1 MMKMKKNVLVITG
14 TRADFG
20 LLYSTLSAFRKSQL
34 LNFRLLVTGMHMLQ
48 RYELSLKEIQLSR
61 FPVDCFV
68 PIREDGNMLSWLSQE
83 IQGIAKY
90 CGEKLP
96 DCILILGDRDEA
108 LAGAIVGSHLGI
120 PIAHIHGGDMT
131 GTTTVDQL
139 NRDAITQLATYHFAA
154 TEKSAY
160 RISTIKQ
167 DAQIFEVGAPGI
179 DILKTVK
186 KVSRATMERKF
197 SLSSSKTWFLI
208 IMHPE
213 FLEKHISYKNQ
224 ILSVIQAVEKFP
236 AEKIWVYPNSDTGS
250 EVFIRCIN
258 GLEGKKMVH
267 LHPHIFRQDFIQLL
281 QTVDVLIGNS
291 SAGIIESTFFHLPV
305 VNIGDRQRYRE
316 HSTNIISVGYNTD
329 QIIGGI
335 NQALLPRFRSKCKIA
350 KQVYGQGHAGSEIVS
365 VLEKLL

>member
-1 MMKMKKNVLVITG
+1 MKMKKNVLVITG

-20 LLYSTLSAFRKSQL
+20 LLHSTFGEIQKSQL

-48 RYELSLKEIQLSR
+48 RYKSSLKEIQLSR

-68 PIREDGNMLSWLSQE
+68 PISESGNMLSWLSQE

-90 CGEKLP
+90 CGERLP

-108 LAGAIVGSHLGI
+108 LAGAVVGSHLGI
-120 PIAHIHGGDMT
+120 PVAHIHGGDMT

-139 NRDAITQLATYHFAA
+139 NRDAITQLAMYHFAA
-154 TEKSAY
+154 TKKSAH
-160 RISTIKQ
+160 RILTMKQ
-167 DAQIFEVGAPGI
+167 DAQIFVVGAPGI
-179 DILKTVK
+179 DMLKNVEKNSRTTV
-186 KVSRATMERKF
+186 AEKF
-197 SLSSSKTWFLI
+197 SLSNSKVWFLI
-208 IMHPE
+208 VMHPE
-213 FLEKHISYKNQ
+213 SLEKQISYKNQ

-258 GLEGKKMVH
+258 GLEGKKTIH
-267 LHPHIFRQDFIQLL
+267 LYPHILRQDFIQLL

-316 HSTNIISVGYNTD
+316 HSTNVITISYNIQ
-329 QIIGGI
+329 QIVKGI
-335 NQALLPRFRSKCKIA
+335 HQALSNPFHQRCKTA
-350 KQVYGQGHAGSEIVS
+350 KQIYGSGHAGQKIVKILEQ
-365 VLEKLL
+365 VL